1 MPIKTREA
9 GRVIVID
16 GVDYPLPEIA
26 TDALIHV
33 YSDGATNELLVQ
45 AQGQPE
51 PIHANPSF
59 TKIQIVELS
68 ASPEA
73 VLAEHKKSAQEQC
86 NAKRDQCIDEGFMFE
101 GVHYQTRP
109 TDRENISGAA
119 LLATQVKMA
128 GGGAD
133 GDYRWQ
139 DADSDFEWIAADNSI
154 VKMDAAKTMRFGQQ
168 AAGYKQSLTMFSRNV
183 KNQIETAGTLEEIQ
197 QIVEEATW
205 PVV

>member
-1 MPIKTREA
+1 MPIQTRTA

-16 GVDYPLPEIA
+16 GTDYPLPEIA
-26 TDALIHV
+26 IDSTVHV
-33 YSDGATNELLVQ
+33 YSSGAEVELLIQ

-51 PIHANPSF
+51 PIHGNPSF
-59 TKIQIVELS
+59 TKTQIVELS
-68 ASPEA
+68 ASPVA
-73 VLAEHKKSAQEQC
+73 VLAEHKKAAQEQC

-101 GVHYQTRP
+101 GVRYQTRP

-139 DADSDFEWIAADNSI
+139 DADSDFEWIATDNSV
-154 VKMDAAKTMRFGQQ
+154 VKMDASKAMRFGQS
-168 AAGYKQSLTMFSRNV
+168 AAAYKQNLIMLSRQI
-183 KNQIETAGTLEEIQ
+183 KNQIAAAETVEDIQ
-197 QIVEEATW
+197 QITDSAPW
-205 PVV
+205 PAK

>member
-16 GVDYPLPEIA
+16 DVDYPLPEIA
-26 TDALIHV
+26 IDSTVHV
-33 YSDGATNELLVQ
+33 YSSGAEVELLIQ
-45 AQGQPE
+45 EQGKPE
-51 PIHANPSF
+51 PIHGNPSF
-59 TKIQIVELS
+59 TKTQIVELS
-68 ASPEA
+68 ASPVA
-73 VLAEHKKSAQEQC
+73 VLAEHKKAAQEQC
-86 NAKRDQCIDEGFMFE
+86 NAKRDQCIDEDFMFE
-101 GVHYQTRP
+101 GVRYQTRP

-139 DADSDFEWIAADNSI
+139 DADSDFEWIATDNSI
-154 VKMDAAKTMRFGQQ
+154 VKMDAATTMRFGQQ
-168 AAGYKQSLTMFSRNV
+168 AAAYKQQLIMFSRGV
-183 KNQIETAGTLEEIQ
+183 KNQIEAAETLEEIQ
-197 QIVEEATW
+197 QTMESATW

>member
-1 MPIKTREA
+1 MPIQTRTA

-26 TDALIHV
+26 IDSTVHV
-33 YSDGATNELLVQ
+33 YSSGAEVELLIQ
-45 AQGQPE
+45 EQGKPE
-51 PIHANPSF
+51 PIHGNPSF
-59 TKIQIVELS
+59 TKTQIVELS
-68 ASPEA
+68 ASPVA
-73 VLAEHKKSAQEQC
+73 VLAEHKTAAQEQC
-86 NAKRDQCIDEGFMFE
+86 NTKRDQCIDEGFMFE

-128 GGGAD
+128 GGGED

-139 DADSDFEWIAADNSI
+139 DKDSDFQWIATDNSI
-154 VKMDAAKTMRFGQQ
+154 VKMDSETTMRFGQQ
-168 AAGYKQSLTMFSRNV
+168 AAAHKQALIMFSRSV
-183 KNQIETAGTLEEIQ
+183 KNQIAAAQTLEEIQ
-197 QIVEEATW
+197 QIMEGATW